1 MARVKYACDLD
12 KSVLI
17 NNFEKRGWVSVSPDE
32 EWNFYWCE
40 IFSSLLNIHRKRGSV
55 CGGTEWRNETAGL
68 GSGFCPNRIKSGTK
82 RLCGIELS
90 NHVVALY
97 I

>member
-32 EWNFYWCE
+32 DWNFYWCDVFDS
-40 IFSSLLNIHRKRGSV
+40 ILTRQNNFVLASRKKKTRAPFISDSYLSRFSP
-55 CGGTEWRNETAGL
+55 
-68 GSGFCPNRIKSGTK
+68 CPR
-82 RLCGIELS
+82 
-90 NHVVALY
+90 
-97 I
+97 

>member
-32 EWNFYWCE
+32 DWNFYWCE
-40 IFSSLLNIHRKRGSV
+40 V
-55 CGGTEWRNETAGL
+55 WRNFSL
-68 GSGFCPNRIKSGTK
+68 
-82 RLCGIELS
+82 
-90 NHVVALY
+90 
-97 I
+97 

>member
-12 KSVLI
+12 KSVLV

-40 IFSSLLNIHRKRGSV
+40 LL
-55 CGGTEWRNETAGL
+55 TA
-68 GSGFCPNRIKSGTK
+68 
-82 RLCGIELS
+82 
-90 NHVVALY
+90 VAITWLRERTARS
-97 I
+97 

>member
-12 KSVLI
+12 KSVLV

-40 IFSSLLNIHRKRGSV
+40 IWQNFSLALAQRRNWFTVRILRRPLFPFSIYSSLVVSTCLHA
-55 CGGTEWRNETAGL
+55 NE
-68 GSGFCPNRIKSGTK
+68 
-82 RLCGIELS
+82 
-90 NHVVALY
+90 
-97 I
+97 